1 MFHTFLNRKIQRGI
15 IKIMNILYKI
25 GDLYNLLVDALFWL
39 LYDKIGIEK
48 VKRFYLNVLILIS
61 IPTLLLVMLSFVFSL
76 ELAFDPYRLVGIFG
90 KKTYS
95 MLIVR
100 VASYAEIQDPALQH
114 PDCEAPHNVFVF
126 L

>member
-39 LYDKIGIEK
+39 LYDKIGIKK

-61 IPTLLLVMLSFVFSL
+61 IPSIIIGHAFFGFSL
-76 ELAFDPYRLVGIFG
+76 ELAF
-90 KKTYS
+90 
-95 MLIVR
+95 
-100 VASYAEIQDPALQH
+100 
-114 PDCEAPHNVFVF
+114 
-126 L
+126 